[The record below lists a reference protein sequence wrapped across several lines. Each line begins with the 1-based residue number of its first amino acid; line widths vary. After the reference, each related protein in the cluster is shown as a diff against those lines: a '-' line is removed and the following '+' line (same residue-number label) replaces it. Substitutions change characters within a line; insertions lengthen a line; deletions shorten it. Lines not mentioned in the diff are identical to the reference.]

1 MAAEPI
7 AARVE
12 RVVTHAPDVRS
23 LFLRL
28 PGGRRLAFQPGQFVS
43 CQLPVGGETLTRPY
57 SIASDP
63 EDGGLLEICL
73 NRVAEGAA
81 SAYLLGLGEG
91 AEVRLT
97 GPWGTFVLERAPD
110 AEAVFV
116 ADGTAVAPIRP
127 MIRRAL
133 ATGPRHPLTLLHGGA
148 RKDALVYRHELEA
161 LGRGHEIFTY
171 EPVPPSVLVDEV
183 RRRWVEGDDDRTR
196 RFWVCGVGDLPIRIR
211 DLLRGAG
218 YERRAVQ
225 YEKW

>member
-7 AARVE
+7 ATRVE

-28 PGGRRLAFQPGQFVS
+28 PAGRELAFRPGQFVS

-63 EDGGLLEICL
+63 EDRGLLEICL
-73 NRVAEGAA
+73 NRVPGGAA
-81 SAYLLGLGEG
+81 SAYLLGLAEG

-97 GPWGTFVLERAPD
+97 GPWGTFVLDRAPD

-133 ATGPRHPLTLLHGGA
+133 ATDPRHPLTLLHGGA
-148 RKDALVYRHELEA
+148 RKDALVYRRELETLA
-161 LGRGHEIFTY
+161 REREIFAY
-171 EPVPPSVLVDEV
+171 EPVPPAVLVDEV
-183 RRRWVEGDDDRTR
+183 RRRWIDGDTDRSR